1 MRRAIHLSLSLLITA
16 VSGVCSIQSGA
27 TLPPTKSAG
36 KSHSQTKPHKSVVRT
51 SSTVRSSSPSVKAH
65 SSSNSTRAASSKSR
79 RLPKGKTSRRDKG
92 QTAPTPDRISE
103 IQTAL
108 AKDGSFAGPPNGEW
122 DDSTVDGMRKF
133 QSAHGLNPTG
143 KLDALTLQK
152 LGLGSQTAGIAP
164 PVPPISSSSTGASAP
179 QTARRQ

>member
-1 MRRAIHLSLSLLITA
+1 MRKAIHLSLSLLVAA
-16 VSGVCSIQSGA
+16 VSGVCAIPSSA
-27 TLPPTKSAG
+27 TVRHTKSAG

-65 SSSNSTRAASSKSR
+65 SSRNSTRAASSNSR
-79 RLPKGKTSRRDKG
+79 RRTKGKPGRREKG

-108 AKDGSFAGPPNGEW
+108 AKDGSFAGTPNGKW
-122 DDSTVDGMRKF
+122 DDSTVDAMRKF
-133 QSAHGLNPTG
+133 QSTHGLNPTG

-164 PVPPISSSSTGASAP
+164 PMPPISSSSTAGSVP